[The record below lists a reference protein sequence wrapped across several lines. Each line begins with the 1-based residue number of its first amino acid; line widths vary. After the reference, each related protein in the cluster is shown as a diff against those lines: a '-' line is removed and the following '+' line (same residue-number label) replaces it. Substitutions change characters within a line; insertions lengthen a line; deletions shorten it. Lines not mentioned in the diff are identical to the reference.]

1 MSSITAVIHTCDS
14 NRTLAR
20 CLESVSWCDA
30 LLVADMS
37 SVDGSRE
44 VARTFGA
51 KIVDVP
57 RQPWSDALRNS
68 VLDHVVSPWILVI
81 DSDEFLAVD
90 AEQVLRGFVSTAP
103 ANVDALAI
111 PRYNYICGRVLNTA
125 RWYPDRQVRLMRTD
139 KAMWVAKHHV
149 GVHVR
154 GEISQGDLDSIHIH
168 HDSYDS
174 LAAFYLK
181 QAVYASTD
189 HYESEWDPHAYIQ
202 RSLEMLGADGVDDDL
217 SRALD
222 LLLACNEISR
232 AIVHWDK
239 IGRGSQSLPQAL
251 TLPIRFLGIPL
262 DNPVQPALPEA
273 PSNTGQIRSRLVAV
287 LPRWARQTLRALR
300 RRVSTLG

>member
-30 LLVADMS
+30 LIVADMS
-37 SVDGSRE
+37 SVDGSLE
-44 VARTFGA
+44 VARAFGA

-68 VLDHVVSPWILVI
+68 VLDHVASPWTLVL
-81 DSDEFLAVD
+81 DSDEFLPVD
-90 AEQVLRGFVSTAP
+90 AEQTLREFVATAP
-103 ANVDALAI
+103 MDVDALAI
-111 PRYNYICGRVLNTA
+111 PRYNYICGRVLKTA

-149 GVHVR
+149 GVHVP

-189 HYESEWDPHAYIQ
+189 HYEPEWDPHAYIQ
-202 RSLEMLGADGVDDDL
+202 RSLEMLEADTSDDDL

-251 TLPIRFLGIPL
+251 TLPIRVLGIPL

-273 PSNTGQIRSRLVAV
+273 TSNTGQIRARLVAV
-287 LPRWARQTLRALR
+287 LPRWVRQTLRALR